1 MRRNIIIIL
10 IILLISGIYFWPRDL
25 IKVES
30 DNLKNV
36 PSLQLKIISR
46 SNILDPGQAVE
57 INNVDIIIKLLKQL
71 ETYKGIPSLASY
83 KKLDNLPSYYINVS
97 SNNEEILSISLK
109 GDSYIYFLGKRG
121 TNTYK
126 VINSKLDFEFIKSLT
141 NQYKV
146 NVIITPIKSIH
157 SLNILMVG

>member
-1 MRRNIIIIL
+1 MKRNIITVL
-10 IILLISGIYFWPRDL
+10 IILLIHVIYFWPRDL

-30 DNLKNV
+30 DNLKNI

-46 SNILDPGQAVE
+46 SNILDPGQVVE
-57 INNVDIIIKLLKQL
+57 IKNVDIIMKLIKQL
-71 ETYKGIPSLASY
+71 ETYKGIPSLASH

-126 VINSKLDFEFIKSLT
+126 IANNKLDLQLIRSLT
-141 NQYKV
+141 N
-146 NVIITPIKSIH
+146 
-157 SLNILMVG
+157 